1 MKMDD
6 HIQYIKGVGPKRAA
20 LFAKLGVHSIE
31 DACWLLPR
39 RYEDRSHIKPI
50 SQLEPG
56 SIATVVGKIK
66 QAQVLTTRRRRR
78 IFELTVGDDSGAMTA
93 KWFKFNTRYMT
104 SLFKKGELI
113 ILSGTV
119 EVDPY
124 GFFGGLQMLHPN
136 YEVIDRDDDE
146 LVHSGRIVPVYPT
159 TEGFHQKA
167 LRSIMKRIILE
178 YGPKVADIVPLD
190 IKQRYKFPAVAQ
202 ALQQVHFPDNS
213 ADLEL
218 LEQGISPA
226 HRRLVFEE
234 FFLLELGLANRRR
247 QLTQDRVGIAFK
259 STGELAHRLTKLL
272 PFSLTAAQKRVL
284 NQIKQDMAR
293 PQPMNRLLQGDVGS
307 GKTVVALF
315 SLLSAVEA
323 GYQAAIMAPTEILA
337 EQHYL
342 NLRPLL
348 DELGVNTLLLK
359 GDIKNK
365 EKQDAYER
373 IASGEVQ
380 LVIGTHAII
389 QQKVNFLRLGLVVI
403 DEQHRF
409 GVMQRANLIRKG
421 ASPDVL
427 VMTATPIPRTLALTV
442 YGDLALSVI
451 DELPPGRQPV
461 ETRLHYDRERSKV
474 YGFINKQIQA
484 GGQVYIVYPLVE
496 ESEKLN
502 LKAATDMAAHL
513 QRDIFPH
520 LKIGL
525 IHGRLSGQEKEQIM
539 RDFKA
544 QKLHILV
551 ATTVIEV
558 GIDVPSASVM
568 VIEHA
573 ERFGLAQLHQL
584 RGRVGRG
591 TEKSYCI
598 LLAHFP
604 ITEDAKLRLKAI
616 LNTQDGFMIA
626 EEDLKIRG
634 PGEFLGTRQS
644 GLPDLRVANIIRDA
658 SLLEAARTEA
668 FALTQKD
675 PALSLPNHQPLKEA
689 LLRKWKHKL
698 ELVQIG

>member
-1 MKMDD
+1 MKPDD
-6 HIQYIKGVGPKRAA
+6 HIQYIKGVGPRRAQ
-20 LFAKLGVHSIE
+20 LFGKLGVYTIE

-39 RYEDRSHIKPI
+39 CYEDRSQVKLI

-56 SIATVVGKIK
+56 VIATVVGEIK
-66 QAQVLTTRRRRR
+66 QARVLTTRRRRR
-78 IFELTVGDDSGAMTA
+78 IFELTVADGSGAMTA
-93 KWFKFNTRYMT
+93 KWFRFNTRYMS
-104 SLFKKGELI
+104 SLFKKGERI

-119 EVDPY
+119 ETDPY
-124 GFFGGLQMLHPN
+124 GFFGGLQMLHPD
-136 YEVIDRDDDE
+136 YETLSRDEDE
-146 LVHSGRIVPVYPT
+146 LVHTGRIVPVYPT

-167 LRSIMKRIILE
+167 LRSVMKRIVDE
-178 YGPKVADIVPLD
+178 YSSKIADILPPEITHQYNLPPID
-190 IKQRYKFPAVAQ
+190 Q
-202 ALQQVHFPDNS
+202 AIQQVHFPDNS
-213 ADLEL
+213 AGLEL

-247 QLTQDRVGIAFK
+247 QLTQDRAGIAFK
-259 STGELAHRLTKLL
+259 STGELAHRLIKLL
-272 PFSLTAAQKRVL
+272 PFSLTTAQERVL
-284 NQIKQDMAR
+284 NQIRQDMAR

-315 SLLSAVEA
+315 AMLGVVEA

-342 NLRPLL
+342 NLHPLL

-359 GDIKNK
+359 GDIKNQHK
-365 EKQDAYER
+365 KTAYER
-373 IASGEVQ
+373 IASGDVQ

-389 QQKVNFLRLGLVVI
+389 QHKVNFQRLGLAVI

-421 ASPDVL
+421 YHPDVL

-442 YGDLALSVI
+442 YGDLTMSVI

-461 ETRLHYDRERSKV
+461 ETRLYYDRHRSKV
-474 YGFINKQIQA
+474 YSFINKQIKI

-513 QRDIFPH
+513 QWDIFPH

-525 IHGRLSGQEKEQIM
+525 IHGRLNSQEKEQIM

-544 QKLHILV
+544 QRLHILV

-558 GIDVPSASVM
+558 GIDVPGASVM

-591 TEKSYCI
+591 SEKSYCI
-598 LLAHFP
+598 LLVHFP
-604 ITEDAKLRLKAI
+604 ITEEAKLRLKAI
-616 LNTQDGFMIA
+616 VNTQDGFMIA

-644 GLPDLRVANIIRDA
+644 GLPDLKVANIIRDA
-658 SLLEAARTEA
+658 SLLEAAREEA
-668 FALTQKD
+668 FALIKKD
-675 PALSLPNHQPLKEA
+675 PTLSLPQHQPLKEA